1 MQFYFIDLLIIYLR
15 RLYFTY
21 IFLIINIKFTFLALE
36 TREREKF
43 ILITNMDPTNQEIK
57 SQQMDHQS
65 TTTTTTSQPISH
77 PHQTIRAINIAP
89 STSGNL
95 ISSTTTTTRQIILSK
110 SQASLI
116 NRSLQASGSGGAV
129 GTGQIIVL
137 APANRTG
144 GLNDSTSNSIQLVI
158 QQKPANSQTITPM
171 ISNAS
176 NQKIFVQTPGSS
188 ISMLKNIQMNKPR
201 LTAATTA
208 VVSHADVSQTS
219 QVQKPALTEIKVVK
233 SASDLVQQSAQNH
246 QQTATGTIIQQPN
259 KVEFQ
264 SSANAH
270 IIGLLNS
277 NRNMQTL
284 ANPTDNNN
292 HNHNPSPNHNQKIKK
307 GYYYYLNSLKFK

>member
-1 MQFYFIDLLIIYLR
+1 
-15 RLYFTY
+15 
-21 IFLIINIKFTFLALE
+21 
-36 TREREKF
+36 
-43 ILITNMDPTNQEIK
+43 MDPTNQEIK
-57 SQQMDHQS
+57 SQQMDHNQS
-65 TTTTTTSQPISH
+65 TTTTTTTSQPISH

-129 GTGQIIVL
+129 GPGQIIVL

-208 VVSHADVSQTS
+208 VVSHADVSQAS

-233 SASDLVQQSAQNH
+233 SASDLVQQSTQNH
-246 QQTATGTIIQQPN
+246 QQTANGTIVQQPN
-259 KVEFQ
+259 KIEFQ

-277 NRNMQTL
+277 NRTMQTL

-307 GYYYYLNSLKFK
+307 GYYFLH

>member
-1 MQFYFIDLLIIYLR
+1 
-15 RLYFTY
+15 
-21 IFLIINIKFTFLALE
+21 
-36 TREREKF
+36 
-43 ILITNMDPTNQEIK
+43 MDPTNQEIK

-65 TTTTTTSQPISH
+65 TTTTTTTPQPISH

-95 ISSTTTTTRQIILSK
+95 LSSTTTTTTRQIILSK

-129 GTGQIIVL
+129 GPGQIIVL

-171 ISNAS
+171 ISNAA

-219 QVQKPALTEIKVVK
+219 QAPKPALTEIKVVK

-246 QQTATGTIIQQPN
+246 QQTANGAIIQQPN

-307 GYYYYLNSLKFK
+307 GYYYYSNIMMLNSLKYIKKRKSNFY